1 MKRDMKQVMK
11 GLISVAYN
19 NAALFLMNEKSKNFF
34 REPSG
39 DTFIPFL
46 LMACVWLF
54 TSLVII
60 GSFLKS
66 EDRNCKKEQKN
77 EVDSPLRAATIG
89 TTASGKT
96 AMLDIQSLGHEAEN
110 AGCKLKVFNITEIS
124 SSSWKGYNPFDDMYD
139 ILGEDRLSFIEKLS
153 QISEFTIIEEDN
165 LHTRIRY
172 KKKKGYTQEELDK
185 LYSDF
190 MALKNSL
197 KVQIRNVSVQDN

>member
-77 EVDSPLRAATIG
+77 EVDSARRASTVG

-96 AMLDIQSLGHEAEN
+96 AMLDIQSLVHETEN
-110 AGCKLKVFNITEIS
+110 AGYKIKVFDIAEPGT
-124 SSSWKGYNPFDDMYD
+124 SWKGFSPFDDTYD
-139 ILGEDRLSFIEKLS
+139 ILGEDRLSFIEQLS
-153 QISEFTIIEEDN
+153 KISDFTIIEEDDV
-165 LHTRIRY
+165 HTRIRF
-172 KKKKGYTQEELDK
+172 KKKNDYTEEELNK
-185 LYSDF
+185 MYSDF
-190 MALKNSL
+190 IALKNSL
-197 KVQIRNVSVQDN
+197 KVQIRNVSTHVN